1 MRSNWRFRLAGV
13 TAAIAIAV
21 SAAPAAQLLAGPAGH
36 AAAMAPRDCPQGT
49 HWDTILQ
56 ECV

>member
-21 SAAPAAQLLAGPAGH
+21 SVGPAAQLLAGSAGH
-36 AAAMAPRDCPQGT
+36 AVAMAPRDCPQGT
-49 HWDTILQ
+49 HWDTILH